1 MMSDPN
7 PSIDTKNSS
16 NPQTSKVEW
25 WFASALGKQEW
36 FWHKGSPVSIESII
50 NSAPNPLSNDQQLS
64 LICNEVYLRETAG
77 QKPTLEEY
85 QQRFTHLAKALE
97 IQWQIDHMLCPV
109 QGESTVVD
117 SQVHHSP
124 THAVTGQLIA
134 DRYEVVKQIG
144 SGGMGTVYEAIDTR
158 LRRTVALKILNRAS
172 REVDSIASRFRR
184 EAKLIASL
192 DSPHVVAIYDTG
204 ESDSGPYIAM
214 QYCEAGTLSD
224 LLRQGMLST
233 RLAADLVRQAALG
246 IDAAHSVGVVHRD
259 LKPGNLLLVNNAGSK
274 NPEGQLEV
282 RVADF
287 GLARQIED
295 DCTQTQTGD
304 LLGTPAYLAPEQL
317 LGKKST
323 SLAPMDIYALGA
335 ILYECLTGRPPIRGE
350 TAMETLRLLAKQEP
364 VAIRSLQPNVPVD
377 LATIAHKCLQR
388 EPKDRYEN
396 AKQVAEDLQRF
407 LQGQPIAARPISGFA
422 RLVKWSRRNPLVAG
436 LVGGVISSLSLGLI
450 ATSYMYRVANQNAIA
465 AKENEQ
471 VANLNEQAAIS
482 NSKVAQRNSE
492 LAAGAINE
500 YLTEIAENEELKQ
513 SGLELLRRKLLE
525 KAQTYYSDLVQQPTQ
540 DFDQLRDLADVYH
553 RLAEICNELGQTETA
568 NKHYGEMIKI
578 LEKLAED
585 HTDDNLRDELL
596 RSIAL
601 GKKER
606 AMVVFQIGDTKASE
620 VLFQRSID
628 LLRQLRSRT
637 DSVPDKIQ
645 LAWTLSDYALQITS
659 ADRGEEK
666 RMVFDEVAKLCKQ
679 IDSSQEMYSPKV
691 ADQLISAF
699 DRLAL
704 DWQSRSQLEESIECF
719 KRVCQLSQSQLE
731 TRPGNTTLIRSLARG
746 HKGLQMAYA
755 RQQKPDDATR
765 EFEAADQALQSL
777 CQQHP
782 LVIQYLDDHTT
793 IIFNQATILAR
804 VGKIAEAVALFL
816 RAIDSQ
822 KQIIRMDPK
831 SFEANNAMV
840 LFCANTANVLSKTGE
855 LDRAEQVV
863 KDGLAAADVAR
874 TMKPDDNS
882 LTYFFAALQNTK
894 AAVNRSQG
902 KLTDSIESFDQ
913 AADSAIKLW
922 EKDKSRIDIAIL
934 GATARKNG
942 SIVKRQLKQNAQAK
956 SSAEMGYSTAA
967 EISKLAPTLLEGSIL
982 VTDFS
987 LLLGELEFD
996 ENNLARAS
1004 ELAKTSFDRYQNF
1017 HSTAQSP
1024 QGFISG
1030 LGDSCNL
1037 LGRCALANNDL
1048 LAANEWFD
1056 KALEYHTRDLELKEK
1071 AGAVSEVK
1079 RISNVLEKTTLN
1091 KAVVLVK
1098 QQQYE
1103 LAKDLLK
1110 RIDESKEEHKSTLA
1124 ELKEQISAAG
1134 K

>member
-1 MMSDPN
+1 MSDPIPTAREEGDN
-7 PSIDTKNSS
+7 NKLPA
-16 NPQTSKVEW
+16 KVEW

-36 FWHKGSPVSIESII
+36 FWHKGAPVSIESII
-50 NSAPNPLSNDQQLS
+50 SSAPNPLTNDQQLS
-64 LICNEVYLRETAG
+64 LICNEVYLRESAG
-77 QKPTLEEY
+77 QNPTLEEY
-85 QQRFTHLAKALE
+85 QQRFSHLAKALE
-97 IQWQIDHMLCPV
+97 IQWQLDHMLCPV
-109 QGESTVVD
+109 QGDSTVLD
-117 SQVHHSP
+117 SETRLSP
-124 THAVTGQLIA
+124 TLVATGRVIA
-134 DRYEVVKQIG
+134 DRYEVVRQIG
-144 SGGMGTVYEAIDTR
+144 LGGMGTVYEAVDTR

-172 REVDSIASRFRR
+172 RDVDSIASRFRR

-192 DSPHVVAIYDTG
+192 DSPHIVSIYDTG

-224 LLRQGMLST
+224 LLRQGTLST
-233 RLAADLVRQAALG
+233 RLAAELVRQAAIG
-246 IDAAHSVGVVHRD
+246 IDAAHRVGVVHRD
-259 LKPGNLLLVNNAGSK
+259 LKPGNLLLVKSLQPDDADGRI
-274 NPEGQLEV
+274 EV

-317 LGKKST
+317 LGNKST
-323 SLAPMDIYALGA
+323 VLAPIDIYALGA

-364 VAIRSLQPNVPVD
+364 VSIRSLQPNVPVD

-388 EPKDRYEN
+388 DPKDRYAT

-407 LQGQPIAARPISGFA
+407 LAGQPITARPTSGIS
-422 RLVKWSRRNPLVAG
+422 RLIKWSRRNPLVAG

-450 ATSYMYRVANQNAIA
+450 ASSYMYRVANRNAIIA
-465 AKENEQ
+465 TQNEQTANRNEQ
-471 VANLNEQAAIS
+471 VAIE
-482 NSKVAQRNSE
+482 NSKVAQRNADM
-492 LAAGAINE
+492 AAGAINE

-540 DFDQLRDLADVYH
+540 DFDQQRDLADVYH
-553 RLAEICNELGQTETA
+553 RLALICNELGQTETA
-568 NKHYGEMIKI
+568 NKHYGEMIQI
-578 LEKLAED
+578 LEKLAEAD
-585 HTDDNLRDELL
+585 TDDKLRDELL

-601 GKKER
+601 GKKEL
-606 AMVVFQIGDTKASE
+606 AMVVFQIGNTKASE
-620 VLFQRSID
+620 TLFQQSIE
-628 LLRQLRSRT
+628 LLRQLCSRT
-637 DSVPDKIQ
+637 DSVPDKAQ
-645 LAWTLSDYALQITS
+645 LAWTLSDYALQNS
-659 ADRGEEK
+659 FADRGDEK

-679 IDSSQEMYSPKV
+679 IDNSQEMYSPKV
-691 ADQLISAF
+691 ADQLISAY

-704 DWQSRSQLEESIECF
+704 DWQSRSQLEESVECF
-719 KRVCQLSQSQLE
+719 KRVCQLSQSQLD

-755 RQQKPDDATR
+755 RQQKPEDATR
-765 EFEAADQALQSL
+765 EFEAADKAMQSL
-777 CQQHP
+777 CEQHP
-782 LVIQYLDDHTT
+782 LVIQYLDDRTT
-793 IIFNQATILAR
+793 IIFNQAAILAR
-804 VGKIAEAVALFL
+804 IGKIAEAVTLFL

-822 KQIIRMDPK
+822 KQVIRMDPK

-863 KDGLAAADVAR
+863 KDGLAAAEIAR
-874 TMKPDDNS
+874 VMKPDDNS

-922 EKDKSRIDIAIL
+922 EKDKSRIDIAVL
-934 GATARKNG
+934 AATARKNG
-942 SIVKRQLKQNAQAK
+942 SVVKRQLKQNAMAK
-956 SSAEMGYSTAA
+956 SSAELGFSTAT
-967 EISKLAPTLLEGSIL
+967 EINKLAPALLEGSIL
-982 VTDFS
+982 MTDFS

-996 ENNLARAS
+996 DNNFIRAS
-1004 ELAKTSFDRYQNF
+1004 ELGKTAFDRYQNF
-1017 HSTAQSP
+1017 QSTTQSP
-1024 QGFISG
+1024 QGFIGG

-1048 LAANEWFD
+1048 LGANEWFD
-1056 KALEYHTRDLELKEK
+1056 KAIEYHTRDRDLKEK
-1071 AGAVSEVK
+1071 AGAASEVK

-1091 KAVVLVK
+1091 KAKVLIK

-1103 LAKDLLK
+1103 QAKDLLK
-1110 RIDESKEEHKSTLA
+1110 GIDENKEEHKSTIA

-1134 K
+1134 Q